1 MGDSRDGWM
10 RGGTWWDERLREI
23 RSSSPYKQRE
33 DEVVARRRRVV
44 SKSPSREISSRTQ
57 LSSASPDK
65 LRPKR
70 AISPSIHALDSR
82 AQRDSQAWRD
92 MLHSTGSLSDEG
104 SKDLL
109 SRRSSPEQQHVKAVL
124 KKLQAGWL
132 GLRKVLSAQARAA
145 NVDQIEDF
153 SIGFDDFAAA
163 VEAAGM
169 SATRMQAKFSEVL
182 S

>member
-1 MGDSRDGWM
+1 M

-33 DEVVARRRRVV
+33 DEVVRRRRRVV
-44 SKSPSREISSRTQ
+44 SKSPSRESSSRTQ
-57 LSSASPDK
+57 LSSGTQLSASPDK

-70 AISPSIHALDSR
+70 SISPSIMLALDGR

-92 MLHSTGSLSDEG
+92 MLHSTGPC
-104 SKDLL
+104 KDLL
-109 SRRSSPEQQHVKAVL
+109 SQRSSPE
-124 KKLQAGWL
+124 KLQAGWL

>member
-1 MGDSRDGWM
+1 M

-33 DEVVARRRRVV
+33 DEVVRRRRRVV
-44 SKSPSREISSRTQ
+44 SKSPSRESSSRTQ
-57 LSSASPDK
+57 LSSGTQLSASPDK

-70 AISPSIHALDSR
+70 SISPSIMLALDGR

-92 MLHSTGSLSDEG
+92 MLHSTGPC
-104 SKDLL
+104 KDLL
-109 SRRSSPEQQHVKAVL
+109 SQRSSPEQQHVKAVL